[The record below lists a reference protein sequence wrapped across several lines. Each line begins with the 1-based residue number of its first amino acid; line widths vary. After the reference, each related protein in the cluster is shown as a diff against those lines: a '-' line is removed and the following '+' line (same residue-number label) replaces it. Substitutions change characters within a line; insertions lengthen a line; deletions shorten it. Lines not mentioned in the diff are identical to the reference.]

1 MKRYL
6 LAWLTLISLVTTL
19 NAAPTAEGLFRNV
32 SNKETTGN
40 LIVVTAQIEEFA
52 APIKENSL
60 IQTTQSIPEQEVQ
73 PDGPVYVKWLISIE
87 RERIVDVI
95 QVLYND
101 PQMKKVSSAG
111 VRYFPEF
118 KKMMKNDSSIER
130 SLFYALFMMLT
141 LNDSELVGSVMTKY
155 AQGYIPNKE
164 LMSREKINLYYRYKE
179 YLEKRQD
186 DPSLVSPLEPEDEE
200 RAKQVQEI
208 LTTPMYR
215 DANNVKLVRFDSEL
229 AWHVDVKNMQAYFS
243 NEMHRLK
250 RLDYQSPLGDI
261 RILFDDYV
269 LFNGTHE
276 LPKTVIIK
284 DMSQKSWK
292 LRFTGLSHL
301 NSSKAFTERA
311 KDYAEAAKGATEALL
326 TPSIPFLF

>member
-6 LAWLTLISLVTTL
+6 FAWLTLISLVTTL

-111 VRYFPEF
+111 
-118 KKMMKNDSSIER
+118 
-130 SLFYALFMMLT
+130 
-141 LNDSELVGSVMTKY
+141 
-155 AQGYIPNKE
+155 
-164 LMSREKINLYYRYKE
+164 
-179 YLEKRQD
+179 
-186 DPSLVSPLEPEDEE
+186 
-200 RAKQVQEI
+200 
-208 LTTPMYR
+208 
-215 DANNVKLVRFDSEL
+215 
-229 AWHVDVKNMQAYFS
+229 
-243 NEMHRLK
+243 
-250 RLDYQSPLGDI
+250 
-261 RILFDDYV
+261 
-269 LFNGTHE
+269 
-276 LPKTVIIK
+276 
-284 DMSQKSWK
+284 
-292 LRFTGLSHL
+292 
-301 NSSKAFTERA
+301 
-311 KDYAEAAKGATEALL
+311 
-326 TPSIPFLF
+326 